1 MKILKERCIGCGR
14 CLVFCPMQA
23 IKIQEDK
30 AIIDTK
36 KCIECG
42 VCHRASKCPVDA
54 FYQDELK
61 WPRSIRKTLSDPLTE
76 FKATGVAGR
85 GTEEMKTN
93 DVTERFKWGEVG
105 FAIDVGRPNTGTTLI
120 EIKKITE
127 VLAQLGVDFEKNN
140 PITFL
145 MKDTKIGTIKE
156 DVRNE
161 LVMSGI
167 IEFKVPTKKMLQ
179 VLDII
184 KQVSKKINTV
194 FTIGIITRVNDNWN
208 IPIID
213 ELIEAGWKVH
223 PNGKTNLGFGRR

>member
-1 MKILKERCIGCGR
+1 MKILEERCIGCGM
-14 CLVFCPMQA
+14 CLAYCPMRA
-23 IKIQEDK
+23 IKIHEDK
-30 AIIDTK
+30 TIIDTK
-36 KCIECG
+36 KCVECG
-42 VCHRASKCPVDA
+42 TCYRASKCPVGA

-61 WPRSIRKTLSDPLTE
+61 WPRSIRKVLSDPLTE
-76 FKATGVAGR
+76 FKATGITGR

-105 FAIDVGRPNTGTTLI
+105 FAIDVGRPNIGTTLTEI
-120 EIKKITE
+120 EKITKA
-127 VLAQLGVDFEKNN
+127 LAKLGVDFEKDN
-140 PITFL
+140 PITSL

-161 LVMSGI
+161 VVLSGI
-167 IEFKVPTKKMLQ
+167 IEFKTPQKKMSQ

-194 FTIGIITRVNDNWN
+194 FTIGVITRVNDNGS

-213 ELIEAGWKVH
+213 ELIEADWKVR
-223 PNGKTNLGFGRR
+223 PNGKTNLGLGRR